1 MMIQDDRPH
10 LLVDSEIERVPFH
23 VGVFQIWQG
32 DRCVYV
38 DEGDLRIRVQAA
50 KGFFPAATHF
60 SLVMNSDGND
70 RFQIVEKL
78 RLMHGLTQA
87 KPPIG
92 FSRSA

>member
-1 MMIQDDRPH
+1 MIQDDKPH
-10 LLVDSEIERVPFH
+10 LLVDSEIERVPFR

-38 DEGDLRIRVQAA
+38 DEGDLRIRVQTA

-60 SLVMNSDGND
+60 SLVPNSDGAD

-78 RLMHGLTQA
+78 RLAYGLTHA

-92 FSRSA
+92 FARSA